1 MVGSMH
7 TETDPPSLL
16 ELRALHAERELK
28 RHAKRHAGHHGK
40 LVRKRRAKSALERES
55 RKRNRP

>member
-1 MVGSMH
+1 MH
-7 TETDPPSLL
+7 TEIDSLSL
-16 ELRALHAERELK
+16 QELRRLHAERELK

-40 LVRKRRAKSALERES
+40 LVRKRRVKSAAERES